1 MDYNDH
7 ICYGWN
13 RPNRKE
19 KKLATPDGLAENM
32 SLLDKVGVTVKWKKN
47 LAHLYFDREE
57 VGVYT
62 TAELSAKS
70 SRDLFWWII
79 ERIKSNAAGRAI
91 NGPRN
96 GW

>member
-1 MDYNDH
+1 MKTNDLY
-7 ICYGWN
+7 I
-13 RPNRKE
+13 
-19 KKLATPDGLAENM
+19 ATFDENIA
-32 SLLDKVGVTVKWKKN
+32 LLDKVGVTVKWKKN

-62 TAELSAKS
+62 TVELSTKS

-79 ERIKSNAAGRAI
+79 ERIKSNAAGRAV
-91 NGPRN
+91 NGPTH

>member
-1 MDYNDH
+1 MKTNDLY
-7 ICYGWN
+7 I
-13 RPNRKE
+13 
-19 KKLATPDGLAENM
+19 ATFDENIA
-32 SLLDKVGVTVKWKKN
+32 LLDKVGVTVKWKKN

-62 TAELSAKS
+62 SAELSAKS

-79 ERIKSNAAGRAI
+79 EKIKSNAAGRAVD
-91 NGPRN
+91 GPRH

>member
-13 RPNRKE
+13 RPNRKA

-79 ERIKSNAAGRAI
+79 ERIKSNAAGRAV

>member
-13 RPNRKE
+13 RRNRK
-19 KKLATPDGLAENM
+19 KTVATPDGLAENM
-32 SLLDKVGVTVKWKKN
+32 SLLNKVGVTVKWKKN

-79 ERIKSNAAGRAI
+79 ERIKSNAAGRAV